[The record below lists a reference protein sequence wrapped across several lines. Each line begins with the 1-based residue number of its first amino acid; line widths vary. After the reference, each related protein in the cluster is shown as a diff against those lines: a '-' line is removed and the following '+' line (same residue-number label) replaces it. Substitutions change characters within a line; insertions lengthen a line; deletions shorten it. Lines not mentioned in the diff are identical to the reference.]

1 MRGNRSRCSAV
12 LEAGIDIF
20 NHNVETV
27 PRLYPLIRP
36 AAAQSDDEPSTRGF
50 PLRRASYRRSLTML
64 ARASRWAAGG
74 GAPGRPPMRVKSGI
88 MVGLGETHQEVL
100 DVLADLLA
108 VGCRMLT
115 IGQYLAPSR
124 QHVPVARFVAPEEFE
139 QFRRE
144 ALAMGFESVVSGPL
158 VRELVPR
165 RTSRSRSE
173 RVHELHE

>member
-1 MRGNRSRCSAV
+1 
-12 LEAGIDIF
+12 
-20 NHNVETV
+20 
-27 PRLYPLIRP
+27 
-36 AAAQSDDEPSTRGF
+36 
-50 PLRRASYRRSLTML
+50 
-64 ARASRWAAGG
+64 
-74 GAPGRPPMRVKSGI
+74 MRVKSGI

-158 VRELVPR
+158 VR
-165 RTSRSRSE
+165 SSYHAE
-173 RVHELHE
+173 RLARDQKESTNYTNEDE